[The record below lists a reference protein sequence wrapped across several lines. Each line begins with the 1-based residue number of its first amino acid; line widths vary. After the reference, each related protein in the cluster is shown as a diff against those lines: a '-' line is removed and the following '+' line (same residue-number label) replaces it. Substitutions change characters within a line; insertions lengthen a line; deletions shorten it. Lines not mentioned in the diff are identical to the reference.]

1 MTDQMDYPEF
11 DMDGSYFIPILPE
24 PTPEEEAQYQAD
36 YEAERLLQLGEHD
49 EKGMEQVGTTQQ
61 YFGVSPDK
69 LTTLTLGD
77 IIDLL
82 IFVSDGLLLDRT
94 PQDFDEL
101 CEIAVIIFN
110 EIRSTQSEGG

>member
-1 MTDQMDYPEF
+1 MNIYV
-11 DMDGSYFIPILPE
+11 IPILPE
-24 PTPEEEAQYQAD
+24 PTPEEEAQ
-36 YEAERLLQLGEHD
+36 
-49 EKGMEQVGTTQQ
+49 GMEQVGTTQQ

-69 LTTLTLGD
+69 LATLTLGD

-82 IFVSDGLLLDRT
+82 VFVSDGLLLDRT

-110 EIRSTQSEGG
+110 EIRSTQGEGG